1 MIGLLTG
8 DAVTTLALLLTVKP
22 LPQVSQAHFNPLS
35 TLSSQT
41 IPGMWGMIGQPDQ
54 HFMVIM
60 IPHHEGANTMA
71 DLALERSQLSEIR
84 TLAQFIK
91 DTQALDIEQM

>member
-1 MIGLLTG
+1 
-8 DAVTTLALLLTVKP
+8 
-22 LPQVSQAHFNPLS
+22 
-35 TLSSQT
+35 
-41 IPGMWGMIGQPDQ
+41 MIGQPDQ